1 MSYQRCLQYDKSNM
15 CIKEKYLSDAVYEYS
30 KRISKYTKIE
40 IIEVNDRD
48 KFPINDILNKEAED
62 ILKHIKDKDYV
73 ITLEINGNSLDS
85 LELAKKVDNIF
96 NNYSNLVFV
105 IGGSYGISDIIK
117 NRSNYSLS
125 FSNLTFPHQ
134 LFRVMLLEQIYRVY
148 KINNNETY
156 HK

>member
-1 MSYQRCLQYDKSNM
+1 MIKVICVGK
-15 CIKEKYLSDAVYEYS
+15 IKEKYLSDAVYEYS

-73 ITLEINGNSLDS
+73 ITLEINGNNLDS

-117 NRSNYSLS
+117 NRSHYSLS
-125 FSNLTFPHQ
+125 FSNLTFTHQ
-134 LFRVMLLEQIYRVY
+134 LFRVMLLKQIYRVY